1 MHSQTSTTTPYESNL
16 NQLGMRISRKHRSW
30 IVFITGLSLMTSASF
45 AANLKIGYVN
55 PVTVVE
61 TAPQGESALK
71 KLEEEFGPRDR
82 ELKAMREQIGEISQD
97 LDKNSLVMTEN
108 DRLAKQKDVQ
118 DLTRRLRRMQQ
129 EVREDYNL
137 RRNEELGKLQK
148 IVKEA
153 IVELS
158 KKEGYDLIIEQAV
171 YVKKSVDITDKVL
184 KSLKERANKKN

>member
-1 MHSQTSTTTPYESNL
+1 
-16 NQLGMRISRKHRSW
+16 
-30 IVFITGLSLMTSASF
+30 MTSASF
-45 AANLKIGYVN
+45 AEDLKIGYVN

-61 TAPQGESALK
+61 TAPQGESSLK
-71 KLEEEFGPRDR
+71 KLEAEFGPRDR
-82 ELKAMREQIGEISQD
+82 ELKAMREKISGINQN

-108 DRLAKQKDVQ
+108 ERLAKQKNVQ

-148 IVKEA
+148 IVKDA

-184 KSLKERANKKN
+184 KSLKERAKKNN